1 MNKTILAALAAMSM
15 AVSGPALAASKKE
28 DSCMHQA
35 AVVAAVQQARLDR
48 VKEREVP
55 AAVKAKATWP
65 ESFNTAIPLVT
76 PWVYEMKM
84 RDVKKNDL
92 SAAWKEMCLAQ

>member
-48 VKEREVP
+48 VKER
-55 AAVKAKATWP
+55 
-65 ESFNTAIPLVT
+65 
-76 PWVYEMKM
+76 
-84 RDVKKNDL
+84 
-92 SAAWKEMCLAQ
+92 

>member
-1 MNKTILAALAAMSM
+1 MNKTIFAALAAMSM

-28 DSCMHQA
+28 ESCMHQA
-35 AVVAAVQQARLDR
+35 AVVAAVQQARLNR

-55 AAVKAKATWP
+55 ATVQAQATWP
-65 ESFNTAIPLVT
+65 EDFNTAIPLVT

-84 RDVKKNDL
+84 RDVKKSDL

>member
-28 DSCMHQA
+28 ESCTHQA
-35 AVVAAVQQARLDR
+35 AVVAAVQQARLNR

-55 AAVKAKATWP
+55 ATVQAQASWP
-65 ESFNTAIPLVT
+65 DDFNTAIPLVT

-84 RDVKKNDL
+84 RDVKKSDL

>member
-1 MNKTILAALAAMSM
+1 MNKTIFAALAAMSM

-28 DSCMHQA
+28 TSCTYQA

-48 VKEREVP
+48 VQERLVP
-55 AAVKAKATWP
+55 ATVQANATWP
-65 ESFNTAIPLVT
+65 KDFNTAIPLVT
-76 PWVYEMKM
+76 PWVYQMKM

-92 SAAWKEMCLAQ
+92 AAAWKEMCLAQ

>member
-1 MNKTILAALAAMSM
+1 MNKITFAALAAMSM

-28 DSCMHQA
+28 VSCTHQA

-48 VKEREVP
+48 VKERQVP
-55 AAVKAKATWP
+55 AAVEAKATWP
-65 ESFNTAIPLVT
+65 KDYNTAIPLVT
-76 PWVYEMKM
+76 PWVYQMKM

-92 SAAWKEMCLAQ
+92 AAAWKEMCLAQ

>member
-1 MNKTILAALAAMSM
+1 MNKTILAALAAISM

-28 DSCMHQA
+28 ESCMHQA

-55 AAVKAKATWP
+55 ATVQAQATWP
-65 ESFNTAIPLVT
+65 KDFNTAIPLVT

-84 RDVKKNDL
+84 RDVKKSDL

>member
-1 MNKTILAALAAMSM
+1 MNRTILAALAAMSM

-55 AAVKAKATWP
+55 AA

>member
-1 MNKTILAALAAMSM
+1 MNKTIFAALAAISM

-28 DSCMHQA
+28 TSCMHQ
-35 AVVAAVQQARLDR
+35 AAVQQARLDR
-48 VKEREVP
+48 VKERQVP

-92 SAAWKEMCLAQ
+92 AAAWKEMCLAQ

>member
-1 MNKTILAALAAMSM
+1 MNKTILAALAAISM

-28 DSCMHQA
+28 ESCMHQA
-35 AVVAAVQQARLDR
+35 AVVAAVQQARLNR

-55 AAVKAKATWP
+55 ATVQAKATWP
-65 ESFNTAIPLVT
+65 EDFNTAIPLVT

-84 RDVKKNDL
+84 RDVKKSDL
-92 SAAWKEMCLAQ
+92 SASWKEMCLVQ

>member
-1 MNKTILAALAAMSM
+1 MNRTILAALAAMSM

-48 VKEREVP
+48 VEEREVP

-65 ESFNTAIPLVT
+65 GSFNTAIPLVT

-84 RDVKKNDL
+84 REVKKNDL
-92 SAAWKEMCLAQ
+92 SVAWKEMCLAQ

>member
-1 MNKTILAALAAMSM
+1 MNKITFAALAAMSM

-28 DSCMHQA
+28 VSCTHQA

-48 VKEREVP
+48 VKERQVP
-55 AAVKAKATWP
+55 AAVEANATWP
-65 ESFNTAIPLVT
+65 EDYNTAIPLVT
-76 PWVYEMKM
+76 PWVYQMKM

-92 SAAWKEMCLAQ
+92 AAAWKEMCLAQ

>member
-1 MNKTILAALAAMSM
+1 MNKTILAALAAISM

-28 DSCMHQA
+28 ESCTHQA

-55 AAVKAKATWP
+55 ATVQAQATWP
-65 ESFNTAIPLVT
+65 EDFNTAIPLVT

-84 RDVKKNDL
+84 RDVKKSDL

>member
-1 MNKTILAALAAMSM
+1 MNKTILAALAAISM

-28 DSCMHQA
+28 ESCTHQA
-35 AVVAAVQQARLDR
+35 AVVAAVQQARLNR

-55 AAVKAKATWP
+55 ATVQAKATWP
-65 ESFNTAIPLVT
+65 EDFNTAIPLVT

-84 RDVKKNDL
+84 RDVKKSNL

>member
-1 MNKTILAALAAMSM
+1 
-15 AVSGPALAASKKE
+15 
-28 DSCMHQA
+28 
-35 AVVAAVQQARLDR
+35 
-48 VKEREVP
+48 VP

>member
-1 MNKTILAALAAMSM
+1 MNRTILAALAAMSM
-15 AVSGPALAASKKE
+15 AVSGPALADSIKE

-48 VKEREVP
+48 VEEREVP

-92 SAAWKEMCLAQ
+92 SVAWKEMCLAQ

>member
-35 AVVAAVQQARLDR
+35 AVVQQARLDR

>member
-1 MNKTILAALAAMSM
+1 MNKTILAALAAISM

-28 DSCMHQA
+28 ESCTHQA
-35 AVVAAVQQARLDR
+35 AVVAAVQQARLNR

-55 AAVKAKATWP
+55 ATVQAQASWP
-65 ESFNTAIPLVT
+65 DDFNTAIPLVT

-84 RDVKKNDL
+84 RDVKKSDL